1 MKKNTFDDVERVR
14 MMMMRGRC
22 LLLLKLFAGLT
33 TSLADF
39 GDFVDPT
46 FDCPATTTCPVVC
59 MAEGQSCPEALSCD
73 DESDLNKI
81 LCIDGSCST
90 DCTSANAEFDPE
102 GSPCPACRPV
112 IW

>member
-1 MKKNTFDDVERVR
+1 
-14 MMMMRGRC
+14 MMMMRGQC
-22 LLLLKLFAGLT
+22 LLLLLKVFAGLT

-59 MAEGQSCPEALSCD
+59 VAAGQSCPDALTCD
-73 DESDLNKI
+73 EDKSDLNKI
-81 LCIDGSCST
+81 LCKDGSCST
-90 DCTSANAEFDPE
+90 DCTSANKEFDPD